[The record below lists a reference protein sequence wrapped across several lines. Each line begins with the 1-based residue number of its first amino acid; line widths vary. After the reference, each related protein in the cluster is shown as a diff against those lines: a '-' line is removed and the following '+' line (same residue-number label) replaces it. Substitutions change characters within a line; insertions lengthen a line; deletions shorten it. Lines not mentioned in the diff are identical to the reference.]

1 MPASY
6 VQTNYNSSTTAGS
19 TSQTATLTA
28 TPSVGN
34 TLVVAIRAASS
45 NTVTSVTDSAS
56 NTYTLLVSKQVGSAS
71 TVYIYA
77 APIATAPSSVT
88 TQGPTGSTSARP
100 TIVAEFAGLGKA
112 LTQDPTDGT
121 GTNGKSNGS
130 ATSDTISTAKAINNY
145 GDMVLSAITTASTV
159 TFVPQNLI
167 INPSNN
173 LALGNFLATASVGST
188 QSFTY
193 NWSPA
198 SASADVIAT
207 LQPYGNLLQFT
218 TVAH

>member
-88 TQGPTGSTSARP
+88 TNGLGSSARP
-100 TIVAEFAGLGKA
+100 TIVAEFAGLGTA